1 VADVAQS
8 AAGGVYGFGP
18 ALTSF
23 VGRAEAVRDVAA
35 MLEEHRLVTVAGPGG
50 VGKTRLAAEVTERV
64 APRFA
69 DGAWLAELAGVRDP
83 AQVAPVVAVALGVR
97 DQPGIPVA
105 EALTRVLARRQML
118 LVLDNCE
125 HVIGAAAALC
135 AELAAACDD
144 LRILAT
150 SREPLRIAGEASY
163 RLAPL
168 ALPDPADPAGA
179 ATCEA
184 VALFS
189 ERAGRADAHFVLGDE
204 SLAAVARLVGRLD
217 GMPLAIELA
226 AARVEALGVSQLLDR
241 IDDRFKVLVSGDRLA
256 AGRQQSLAAA
266 VQWSYELLS
275 EREQRLFRALSV
287 FPGPFTL
294 DAVETVAGADAEQSV
309 LRLVDCSLVSPPQA
323 GVDGQFRYSMLETLR
338 AYGGGLLAA
347 AGEFD
352 AAAAGLAEYM
362 LRIAGQAAVGLRT
375 EPGELAAAR
384 LLDAED
390 ATLRQV
396 LAWAMRRDQ
405 AVAWRLAVDLTR
417 WWFLRGRLAGQ
428 YPLLSELVDTA
439 KFGDA
444 DPGSPDWSVI
454 HFWLGWTAMYSAD
467 LTAALGHF
475 TAVIDVT
482 EHQEPPFVTL
492 VDCLAGRA
500 LTFLNLGRLTD
511 AIAEASRSLD
521 LARKLGYTAGATLA
535 LASLSIAAENQG
547 DLDRAVRLARQ
558 AEQDTGDV
566 PGWVA
571 RARSN
576 TMAGVL
582 TSAGDFATADRIC
595 SAGIARSREANDL
608 LNLAPLLT
616 KMVTLDLQAG
626 RLDDAAAHLR
636 EALEIN
642 LQAGG
647 RGDVLNGLD
656 CCGFLCAASSRHA
669 DAVTVWA
676 VYNAL
681 LEQEG
686 YVDSPADALRRGAP
700 LRDARRALGPV
711 LTRAAEQR
719 GAAMGRET
727 ATEYALMLAA
737 ARPFGPAS
745 PGPFGP
751 ASLGPRQAALPSG
764 LDKLSGRERELVS
777 LVAHGRTDAQIAAEL
792 YISLSTVR
800 SHLDRIRD
808 KTGCRRRAD
817 LTRMALSEAL
827 V

>member
-1 VADVAQS
+1 MADVVQS
-8 AAGGVYGFGP
+8 TARGVHGFGS
-18 ALTSF
+18 ALASF
-23 VGRAEAVRDVAA
+23 IGRGDAVRDVAA
-35 MLEEHRLVTVAGPGG
+35 MLGEHRLVTVAGPGG
-50 VGKTRLAAEVTERV
+50 VGKTRLAAEVASRV

-69 DGAWLAELAGVRDP
+69 DGAWQAELAGVRDP
-83 AQVAPVVAVALGVR
+83 ALVESVVAVALGVR
-97 DQPGIPVA
+97 DQPGVPVV
-105 EALTRVLARRQML
+105 EALARVLGRRQML

-125 HVIGAAAALC
+125 HVIGAVAELC
-135 AELAAACDD
+135 ATLAAACDD
-144 LRILAT
+144 LRILTT
-150 SREPLRIAGEASY
+150 SREPLRIAGEATY

-168 ALPDPADPAGA
+168 ALPDPVDPAA
-179 ATCEA
+179 VVASEA
-184 VALFS
+184 VMLFA
-189 ERAGRADAHFVLGDE
+189 ERARHADAHFLLDDQN
-204 SLAAVARLVGRLD
+204 LAAVARLVGRLD

-226 AARVEALGVSQLLDR
+226 AARVEALGVNQLLDR

-256 AGRQQSLAAA
+256 AGRQRSLAAT
-266 VQWSYELLS
+266 VQWSYELLDEQ
-275 EREQRLFRALSV
+275 ERRLFRVLSV

-294 DAVETVAGADAEQSV
+294 DAVEAVAGAGAEQSV
-309 LRLVDCSLVSPPQA
+309 LRLVDCSLVGPPQA
-323 GVDGQFRYSMLETLR
+323 GVDGRFRYAMLETLR
-338 AYGGGLLAA
+338 AYGSTLLTA
-347 AGEFD
+347 AGEHEAAASGLAAYALRIAD
-352 AAAAGLAEYM
+352 QAAAGLQT
-362 LRIAGQAAVGLRT
+362 G
-375 EPGELAAAR
+375 PGELAAAR

-390 ATLRQV
+390 AALRQA
-396 LAWAMRRDQ
+396 LAWAMGQDR
-405 AVAWRLAVDLTR
+405 AVALRLAVDLAR

-428 YPLLSELVDTA
+428 YPLLSELVDVARPGTA
-439 KFGDA
+439 E
-444 DPGSPDWSVI
+444 PGSPEWSVI
-454 HFWLGWTAMYSAD
+454 HFWLGWTAMYSAE

-475 TAVIDVT
+475 TVVIDVT
-482 EHQEPPFVTL
+482 RHQELPSGTL

-500 LTFLNLGRLTD
+500 LTFLNLGRVAD
-511 AIAEASRSLD
+511 AVAEASRSLD
-521 LARKLGYTAGATLA
+521 LARSLGYAAGEPLA
-535 LASLSIAAENQG
+535 LASLSIAAEMSG

-558 AEQDTGDV
+558 AEQDARDM

-576 TMAGVL
+576 TMTGVL
-582 TSAGDFATADRIC
+582 TSAGDFATADRVC

-626 RLDDAAAHLR
+626 RLDDAGAHLR

-656 CCGFLCAASSRHA
+656 CCGFLCAASFRHA

-676 VYNAL
+676 AYQAL

-686 YVDSPADALRRGAP
+686 YADSPADALRREGP
-700 LRDARRALGPV
+700 VRDVRRALGPV
-711 LTRAAEQR
+711 LIRAAEER
-719 GAAMGRET
+719 GLAMSRET
-727 ATEYALMLAA
+727 ATEYALMLASA
-737 ARPFGPAS
+737 GHFGPAS
-745 PGPFGP
+745 PVPLGQ
-751 ASLGPRQAALPSG
+751 ASLGPRPAALPSG